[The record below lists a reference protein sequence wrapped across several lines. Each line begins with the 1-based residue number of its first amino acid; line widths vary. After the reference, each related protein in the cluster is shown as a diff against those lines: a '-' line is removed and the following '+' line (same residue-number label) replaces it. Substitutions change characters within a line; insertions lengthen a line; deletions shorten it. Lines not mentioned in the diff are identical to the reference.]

1 MLLVYQSYDIV
12 YGCNLDLVGK
22 FSVRGNVIQDY
33 GLSNDLIT
41 EESNEVA
48 LARFNDII
56 EAAAEGQAVYDAR
69 KEVGYWKAKK
79 PGPKPKPKAPAREH
93 QEPAPKK

>member
-1 MLLVYQSYDIV
+1 MFIV
-12 YGCNLDLVGK
+12 YKSSNAVFAKNLNSMNSFGVTD
-22 FSVRGNVIQDY
+22 NEIQDY
-33 GLSNDLIT
+33 SFGVSLLTCD
-41 EESNEVA
+41 SNEEA

-56 EAAAEGQAVYDAR
+56 ESAASDEKVYDTR

-79 PGPKPKPKAPAREH
+79 PGPKPKPKAPAQGN